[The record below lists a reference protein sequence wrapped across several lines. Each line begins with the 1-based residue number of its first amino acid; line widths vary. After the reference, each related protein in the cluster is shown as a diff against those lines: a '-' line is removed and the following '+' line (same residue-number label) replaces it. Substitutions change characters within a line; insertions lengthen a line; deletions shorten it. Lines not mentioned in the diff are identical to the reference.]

1 VRPFP
6 LRKELTGND
15 WKQTNYVPNFCFV
28 FNHGVERDAHKSDRL
43 IALKL
48 GLAQEKVVGKELL

>member
-1 VRPFP
+1 MNENKQTLFRSFIFYSIAE
-6 LRKELTGND
+6 LKELLA
-15 WKQTNYVPNFCFV
+15 KAS
-28 FNHGVERDAHKSDRL
+28 ERDEVLFYQRM

>member
-1 VRPFP
+1 MYQTFISCSIAELKEMLTKATVRDEVLFY
-6 LRKELTGND
+6 
-15 WKQTNYVPNFCFV
+15 Q
-28 FNHGVERDAHKSDRL
+28 RL